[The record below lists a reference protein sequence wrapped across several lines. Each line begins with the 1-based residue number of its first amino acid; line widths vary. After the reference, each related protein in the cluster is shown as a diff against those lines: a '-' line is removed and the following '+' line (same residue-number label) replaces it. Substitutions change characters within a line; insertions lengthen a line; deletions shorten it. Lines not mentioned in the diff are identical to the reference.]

1 MLMPS
6 PDTWWA
12 LLGRGVGWMLRQG
25 NAPVVVLVE
34 EPDRAPSVP
43 ADGQSFGREA
53 TKLAGRFQNFAGDRG
68 VGATAKSD
76 NKKIAAG
83 REAAAA

>member
-1 MLMPS
+1 
-6 PDTWWA
+6 
-12 LLGRGVGWMLRQG
+12 LLKNLI
-25 NAPVVVLVE
+25 AHLP
-34 EPDRAPSVP
+34 VP

-83 REAAAA
+83 LEAAAAEGKARTAPFKQLPPALEL